1 MAAGLLKQWKSNYFF
16 PTDARIINIMA
27 DVNQSQ
33 EVAKEIQRSRE
44 VQLEINRMIIS
55 GEFKIPIHLAIGHEA
70 LASSLVHAI
79 SPGDKL
85 LFTHRNIHYH
95 LALGASKDELI
106 NEYLLAPSGL
116 AGGKLGS
123 MNLMNPAAGNIYTS
137 NILGNNLAVSLGIG
151 MASKVKN
158 REEVIWVIT
167 GDGAIEE
174 GVFYEAVLFASSTKL
189 PLVFLVEN
197 NEWSLGTSISER
209 REEIDLKGFA
219 KSISVDYLHLS
230 KNDPFDYIAQLKHVR
245 ESVASYHKPCIVEVE
260 IHSLGGFYKQ
270 EDLGSK
276 RYINYHA
283 GAIRLEPDSNNVFER
298 NSNDPMF
305 VVLNHLMM
313 DG

>member
-1 MAAGLLKQWKSNYFF
+1 M
-16 PTDARIINIMA
+16 
-27 DVNQSQ
+27 DVNQGQ
-33 EVAKEIQRSRE
+33 EVAKEIKRSRE
-44 VQLEINRMIIS
+44 IQLEINRMIIS

-70 LASSLVHAI
+70 IASSLVHAI

-95 LALGASKDELI
+95 LALGASKEELI

-123 MNLMNPAAGNIYTS
+123 MNLMNPATGNIYTS

-151 MASKVKN
+151 MASKV
-158 REEVIWVIT
+158 RDLEEVIWVIT

-174 GVFYEAVLFASSTKL
+174 GVFYESVLLASSAKL
-189 PLVFLVEN
+189 PIIFLVEN

-219 KSISVDYLHLS
+219 ESISVGYLHLS
-230 KNDPFDYIAQLKHVR
+230 KNDPSDYISQLKNVR
-245 ESVASYHKPCIVEVE
+245 DSVASFYQPCIVEVE
-260 IHSLGGFYKQ
+260 VHSLGGFYKQ
-270 EDLGSK
+270 EDSGSK
-276 RYINYHA
+276 RYVNYHA
-283 GAIRLEPDSNNVFER
+283 GAIRFEPDSDNIFER

-305 VVLNHLMM
+305 VVLNDLAV
-313 DG
+313 DR